1 MKGLDTPALL
11 ALLHGEPSL
20 RPLLKGWQVEEIATT
35 ELNMLELT
43 WIALGAAPRLR
54 GERLRAL
61 ERLRRRLTVL
71 PIDSRTQ
78 AEVAHR
84 GPSGA
89 ISGGAGMIEA
99 IFAALS
105 AAGCSEVLTSGSG
118 RIGTLSRVTL
128 TGKAR
133 KESKASPKRDRRS

>member
-20 RPLLKGWQVEEIATT
+20 RPLLKGWQGEEIATT

-54 GERLRAL
+54 GERLRVL

-78 AEVAHR
+78 AELARR
-84 GPSGA
+84 GECGA
-89 ISGGAGMIEA
+89 TSGGSGMVGA
-99 IFAALS
+99 IFAALA

-118 RIGTLSRVTL
+118 RAGNLVKVALAR
-128 TGKAR
+128 KAR
-133 KESKASPKRDRRS
+133 KDVKTSQKRNQRT